1 MKNLIP
7 NSLGAAA
14 AGYDRSITMFSPEGH
29 LYQVDYASKIIEK
42 GSPAVAVIYKQGIV
56 LIADKKIHSTLII
69 PESVEKIFKIDN
81 HIWTACAGLIGDG
94 RRLVEYARQL
104 SQENRTYFDQPIEV
118 ETLVKKIASVI
129 QYFTQYGG
137 GRPFGVSLI
146 IAGFDTLGKHIF
158 EVEPSGA
165 ITAYKALAI
174 GQNRQKLMDYLEKNY
189 KDNLSLEE
197 AIELGIKTISLN
209 LEPKQKLNSQSLEVI
224 NIIENGTNEVVV
236 PLEKYSKL
244 L

>member
-1 MKNLIP
+1 MIP

-14 AGYDRSITMFSPEGH
+14 AGYDRSTTMFSPEGH

-42 GSPAVAVIYKQGIV
+42 GSPAVAIIYKQGI
-56 LIADKKIHSTLII
+56 LIIADKKIHSSLVI
-69 PESVEKIFKIDN
+69 PDSVEKVFKIDN
-81 HIWTACAGLIGDG
+81 HIWTTCAGLIGDG
-94 RRLVEYARQL
+94 RRLVDFARQM
-104 SQENRTYFDQPIEV
+104 SQENRTYYDQPIEV

-129 QYFTQYGG
+129 QYYTQYGG

-146 IAGFDTLGKHIF
+146 IAGYDSLGKHIF
-158 EVEPSGA
+158 EAEPSGA

-174 GQNRQKLMDYLEKNY
+174 GQSRQKLMDYLEKNF
-189 KDNLSLEE
+189 KENLSFDDALT
-197 AIELGIKTISLN
+197 IGIKAISLN
-209 LEPKQKLNSQSLEVI
+209 LEPKQKLNAQGIEVI
-224 NIIENGTNEVVV
+224 NITDNGNTDAIV

>member
-1 MKNLIP
+1 LIP

-14 AGYDRSITMFSPEGH
+14 AGYDRSTTMFSPEGH

-42 GSPAVAVIYKQGIV
+42 GSPAVAIIYKQGI
-56 LIADKKIHSTLII
+56 LIIADKKIHSSLVI
-69 PESVEKIFKIDN
+69 PDSVEKVFKIDN
-81 HIWTACAGLIGDG
+81 HIWTTCAGLIGDG
-94 RRLVEYARQL
+94 RRLVDFARQM
-104 SQENRTYFDQPIEV
+104 SQENRTYYDQPIEV

-129 QYFTQYGG
+129 QYYTQYGG

-146 IAGFDTLGKHIF
+146 IAGYDSLGKHIF
-158 EVEPSGA
+158 EAEPSGA

-189 KDNLSLEE
+189 KENLSFEDAL
-197 AIELGIKTISLN
+197 AVGIKAISLN
-209 LEPKQKLNSQSLEVI
+209 LEPKQKLNAQGIEVI
-224 NIIENGTNEVVV
+224 NVTDNGNADAVV

>member
-1 MKNLIP
+1 LIP

-14 AGYDRSITMFSPEGH
+14 AGYDRSTTMFSPEGH

-42 GSPAVAVIYKQGIV
+42 GSPAVAIIYKQGI
-56 LIADKKIHSTLII
+56 LIIADKKIHSSLVI
-69 PESVEKIFKIDN
+69 PDSVEKVFKIDN
-81 HIWTACAGLIGDG
+81 HIWTTCAGLIGDG
-94 RRLVEYARQL
+94 RRLVDFARQM
-104 SQENRTYFDQPIEV
+104 SQENRTYYDQAIEV

-129 QYFTQYGG
+129 QYYTQYGG

-146 IAGFDTLGKHIF
+146 IAGYDSLGKHIF
-158 EVEPSGA
+158 EAEPSGA

-174 GQNRQKLMDYLEKNY
+174 GQNRQKLMDYLEKSY
-189 KDNLSLEE
+189 KENLSFEDALT
-197 AIELGIKTISLN
+197 IGIKAISLN
-209 LEPKQKLNSQSLEVI
+209 LEPKQKLNVQGIEVI
-224 NIIENGTNEVVV
+224 NVTDNGNTDAVV

>member
-1 MKNLIP
+1 MIP

-14 AGYDRSITMFSPEGH
+14 GYDRSTTMFSPEGH

-42 GSPAVAVIYKQGIV
+42 GSPAVAIIYKQGIII
-56 LIADKKIHSTLII
+56 IADKKIHSSLVI
-69 PESVEKIFKIDN
+69 PSSVEKVFKIDN
-81 HIWTACAGLIGDG
+81 HIWTTCAGLIGDG
-94 RRLVEYARQL
+94 RRLVDFARQM
-104 SQENRTYFDQPIEV
+104 SQENRTYYDQAIEV

-129 QYFTQYGG
+129 QYFTQYAG

-146 IAGFDTLGKHIF
+146 IAGYDSLGKHIF
-158 EVEPSGA
+158 EAEPSGA

-174 GQNRQKLMDYLEKNY
+174 GQNKQKLMDYLEKNY
-189 KDNLSLEE
+189 KENLSFEDAL
-197 AIELGIKTISLN
+197 AIGIKAISLN
-209 LEPKQKLNSQSLEVI
+209 LEPKQKLNAQSIEVI
-224 NIIENGTNEVVV
+224 NVTDNGNTNAVV

>member
-1 MKNLIP
+1 MIP

-14 AGYDRSITMFSPEGH
+14 AGYDRSTTMFSPEGH

-42 GSPAVAVIYKQGIV
+42 GSPAVAIIYKQGI
-56 LIADKKIHSTLII
+56 LIIADKKIHSSLVI
-69 PESVEKIFKIDN
+69 PDSVEKVFKIDN
-81 HIWTACAGLIGDG
+81 HIWTTCAGLIGDG
-94 RRLVEYARQL
+94 RRLVDFARQM
-104 SQENRTYFDQPIEV
+104 SQENRTYYDQAIEV

-129 QYFTQYGG
+129 QYYTQYGG

-146 IAGFDTLGKHIF
+146 IAGYDSLGKHIF
-158 EVEPSGA
+158 EAEPSGA

-174 GQNRQKLMDYLEKNY
+174 GQNRQKLMDYLEKSY
-189 KDNLSLEE
+189 KENLSFEDALT
-197 AIELGIKTISLN
+197 IGIKAISLN
-209 LEPKQKLNSQSLEVI
+209 LEPKQKLNVQGIEVI
-224 NIIENGTNEVVV
+224 NVTDNGNTDAVV

>member
-1 MKNLIP
+1 MIP

-14 AGYDRSITMFSPEGH
+14 AGYDRSTTMFSPEGH

-42 GSPAVAVIYKQGIV
+42 GSPAVAIIYKQGI
-56 LIADKKIHSTLII
+56 LIIADKKIHSSLVI
-69 PESVEKIFKIDN
+69 PDSVEKVFKIDN
-81 HIWTACAGLIGDG
+81 HIWTTCAGLIGDG
-94 RRLVEYARQL
+94 RRLVDFARQM
-104 SQENRTYFDQPIEV
+104 SQENRTYYDQPIEV

-129 QYFTQYGG
+129 QYYTQYGG

-146 IAGFDTLGKHIF
+146 IAGYDSLGKHIF
-158 EVEPSGA
+158 EAEPSGA

-174 GQNRQKLMDYLEKNY
+174 GQSRQKLMDYLEKNF
-189 KDNLSLEE
+189 KENLSFDDALT
-197 AIELGIKTISLN
+197 IGIKAISLN
-209 LEPKQKLNSQSLEVI
+209 LEPKQKLNAQGIEVI
-224 NIIENGTNEVVV
+224 NITDNGNMDAIV

>member
-1 MKNLIP
+1 MIP

-42 GSPAVAVIYKQGIV
+42 GSPAVAIIYKQGIV
-56 LIADKKIHSTLII
+56 IVADKKIHSTLVI
-69 PESVEKIFKIDN
+69 PESVEKVFKIDN

-94 RRLVEYARQL
+94 RRLVDYSRQMA
-104 SQENRTYFDQPIEV
+104 QENRTTFDQPIEI
-118 ETLVKKIASVI
+118 ETLVKKIASII

-146 IAGFDTLGKHIF
+146 ISGYDTLGKHIF

-165 ITAYKALAI
+165 IIAYKAIAI
-174 GQNRQKLMDYLEKNY
+174 GQNRQKLMDFLEKSY
-189 KDNLSLEE
+189 KDNLSFDDALQL
-197 AIELGIKTISLN
+197 AIKAISLN
-209 LEPKQKLNSQSLEVI
+209 LEPKQKLSVSSLEVI
-224 NIIENGTNEVVV
+224 NISENQTNTIV
-236 PLEKYSKL
+236 PVEKYSKL